1 MLRAAALCVILLL
14 ILAAAAWAQAPAS
27 PSASQHETVP
37 APVLSHQAH
46 WVEPFLI
53 GTAAFFAIATIVGI
67 LYRRTQPREML
78 PLHAHDEPPGAS
90 HRHGDSGTVE

>member
-1 MLRAAALCVILLL
+1 MLRAAALYVILLFGP
-14 ILAAAAWAQAPAS
+14 AVAVRAQSPAS
-27 PSASQHETVP
+27 PSAQHETVP
-37 APVLSHQAH
+37 APILSHQTH

-78 PLHAHDEPPGAS
+78 PVHAHDEPPGAS

>member
-1 MLRAAALCVILLL
+1 MFRAGALYVILLFGP
-14 ILAAAAWAQAPAS
+14 AVAVRAQAPS
-27 PSASQHETVP
+27 SASAQHETVP
-37 APVLSHQAH
+37 APVLSHQTH